1 MAKNYTEL
9 EMNNSKV
16 VRDDETT
23 EKLTIDQVTKDKVL
37 HLILERVSNGS
48 NIDYV
53 VKLSEIYRNI
63 R

>member
-23 EKLTIDQVTKDKVL
+23 EKLTIDQVAKDKVL